1 MSRRIAAGGRLR
13 DRFGRRNPAPVFG
26 VVGALLLGGGLAVPA
41 FETLLFVWGGTA
53 LFVAFLL
60 RFVMTG
66 STVSSSVTTDIYT
79 AMAANVRRLTP
90 ADDHEYVPG
99 SGGVTLVAG
108 DREFDAAGERLLRTH
123 DGFTAAETVSDQLSV
138 LVDVL
143 VNDLELAA
151 RATAT
156 VDGERATVTVT
167 GSRVGTAELFDHPVA
182 SVIGVGLARGL
193 ETPVAVEATREDGAL
208 VVVADPL
215 EGHGESPSRDEENVT
230 ASE

>member
-1 MSRRIAAGGRLR
+1 
-13 DRFGRRNPAPVFG
+13 V
-26 VVGALLLGGGLAVPA
+26 LLGGGLAVPA

-79 AMAANVRRLTP
+79 AMAANARRLSP
-90 ADDHEYVPG
+90 AADHEYVPG
-99 SGGVTLVAG
+99 SDGITLVAG
-108 DREFDAAGERLLRTH
+108 DREFDATGERLLRTH
-123 DGFTAAETVSDQLSV
+123 DGLTAPETVSDQLSV
-138 LVDVL
+138 LIDVL

-156 VDGERATVTVT
+156 IDGERATVTVT

-193 ETPVAVEATREDGAL
+193 ETPVAVEATREDEAL
-208 VVVADPL
+208 VVVAKL
-215 EGHGESPSRDEENVT
+215 SEGQAESSRQGGEGVK